1 LIKESLRQSIRVRD
15 DYRCSYC
22 GVSETDVGSELTI
35 DHIQPQYHG
44 GDDNPDNLVYCC
56 HPCNEFK
63 GNYWRTEPDLR
74 LLNPL
79 RDNIAEHLREQDDG
93 MLLALTNRGTN
104 HLRVLHLNRPELIAY
119 RVRKRFY
126 ATREAGYQAVEAHME
141 AIEQTLQEIL
151 RQINKEF
158 GL

>member
-1 LIKESLRQSIRVRD
+1 MKESLRQSIRVRD
-15 DYRCSYC
+15 DYRCGYC
-22 GVSETDVGSELTI
+22 GVSETDTGSELTI
-35 DHIQPQYHG
+35 DHIQPQRQG

-63 GNYWRTEPDLR
+63 GNYWFAEPDLR

-79 RDNIAEHLREQDDG
+79 LDNTAEHFREEEG
-93 MLLALTNRGTN
+93 MLLGLTDRGAN

-126 ATREAGYQAVEAHME
+126 SAREAGYQSVEARIE
-141 AIEQTLQEIL
+141 VIEQTLQDIL

>member
-1 LIKESLRQSIRVRD
+1 MRVALRRSIRVRD
-15 DYRCSYC
+15 DYRCCYC
-22 GVSETDVGSELTI
+22 GVSETDIGSELTI
-35 DHIQPQYHG
+35 DHIQPQQHG

-63 GNYWRTEPDLR
+63 ANYWRTEPDLN

-79 RDNIAEHLREQDDG
+79 LDNITEHFREDDEG
-93 MLLALTNRGTN
+93 TLLPLTDRGAN
-104 HLRVLHLNRPELIAY
+104 HLRVLHLNRPELMAH

-126 ATREAGYQAVEAHME
+126 FAREAGYQAIVARMDV
-141 AIEQTLQEIL
+141 IDQTLQDVL